1 MDDRMKPKG
10 SRDPL
15 GFELIWSKLGRNII
29 GNLTTI
35 TGSSENFA
43 TALLGFYW
51 ANSLV
56 GEYEGDDRVLR
67 VRDFFL
73 RFEQLAAYMRKVEG
87 SGSVMGV
94 NRVNRR
100 LGDDSL
106 KKFVLGNG
114 AEAQILSSQVS
125 YGLWGLYSSAMRDT
139 GLVKG
144 EARVIT
150 DAGIK
155 IALAIEEQLDKGVF
169 LSLIAKEN
177 VSRSDI
183 EKNSASLMAAI
194 SSDEVQRILLETLL
208 QGASDER
215 VCLQKELWSKTC
227 QLMDRGLFSA
237 EQPVSVA
244 LFIDSLK
251 HEGLSPRLHKSLTD
265 IEAVERNLVIMN
277 NIFHFCRSK
286 SGESISDI
294 VTAIEKQDYDF
305 SILDYDLAGVE
316 FSRKE
321 STLKPIKY
329 LKAGNY
335 HGAIEAIFSLNKEVM
350 KDRGGA
356 AWVSA
361 PGEVLDVVVKA
372 ESTDLKT
379 AVKVRE
385 SWDYD
390 YFVGSYLRMAKK
402 YAAQY
407 ISA

>member
-35 TGSSENFA
+35 TGSSESFA

-51 ANSLV
+51 ANELV
-56 GEYEGDDRVLR
+56 GEYTSDDRMIR
-67 VRDFFL
+67 VRDIFL
-73 RFEQLAAYMRKVEG
+73 SFEQLAAYMRKVEG
-87 SGSVMGV
+87 SNSVMGV

-100 LGDDSL
+100 LGDESL
-106 KKFVLGNG
+106 KKFVLGKG
-114 AEAQILSSQVS
+114 SEAQILSNQVS

-139 GLVKG
+139 GLVEG
-144 EARVIT
+144 EARIAT
-150 DAGIK
+150 AAGKK
-155 IALAIEEQLDKGVF
+155 IAMAIEEKLDKDLF
-169 LSLIAKEN
+169 LSLITKDD
-177 VSRSDI
+177 VKRSDI

-194 SSDEVQRILLETLL
+194 SNDEVQRILIEALL
-208 QGASDER
+208 QGASDENL
-215 VCLQKELWSKTC
+215 CLQQELWTNTC
-227 QLMDRGLFSA
+227 KLMQKGVFNG

-251 HEGLSPRLHKSLTD
+251 REEISSRLHKSLTD
-265 IEAVERNLVIMN
+265 IEAVERLLVTMN

-286 SGESISDI
+286 SGESVSG
-294 VTAIEKQDYDF
+294 VVEAIEKQQYDF
-305 SILDYDLAGVE
+305 SVLDYDLDGVE
-316 FSRKE
+316 FPRKE
-321 STLKPIKY
+321 ATLKPIEY

-335 HGAIEAIFSLNKEVM
+335 HGAVEAIFSLNKAVM

-361 PGEVLDVVVKA
+361 VDEVLDVVVKT
-372 ESTDLKT
+372 ESSDLKT
-379 AVKVRE
+379 AVKLSE
-385 SWDYD
+385 DWDYD
-390 YFVGSYLRMAKK
+390 YFVGSYLRMVKK

-407 ISA
+407 TSA